1 MSIGKNLKS
10 LRNRQ
15 NVSQQD
21 IADFL
26 GVDRKTY
33 VSWESDAVPVK
44 SIFIPK
50 IAEYLHVEIS
60 DLFKERP
67 SEIVINQ
74 HNTDNKD
81 TSVNGIVILLT
92 EKDAVN
98 QLVEVLKVRF
108 DREK

>member
-74 HNTDNKD
+74 HNTGQQRHFGQWHSN
-81 TSVNGIVILLT
+81 S
-92 EKDAVN
+92 A
-98 QLVEVLKVRF
+98 
-108 DREK
+108 DRKRCCKSTC